1 MLNQSSSQVLS
12 FPISFCIRSVVPSTL
27 SSTFHQ
33 TFSLFHTPFFFSNIF
48 QLSICDDTV
57 NYVYCLQILFV
68 LVLIVCFCL
77 HPSWDNLAFFI
88 LEKHRYSLLPHIVIL
103 TIENRYH
110 DFRSLHFKWFLISYS
125 SVPTCSKCIFPLC
138 NFLTFLFLLRTHSN

>member
-1 MLNQSSSQVLS
+1 MLSHCSYKVLS

-27 SSTFHQ
+27 SSTFHR

-48 QLSICDDTV
+48 QLSICDGTV

-68 LVLIVCFCL
+68 LVFTVCFGL
-77 HPSWDNLAFFI
+77 HPSCDNLAFFI
-88 LEKHRYSLLPHIVIL
+88 PEKHCYSLLPHTIIL

-110 DFRSLHFKWFLISYS
+110 AFRSLHFKWFLISYS

-138 NFLTFLFLLRTHSN
+138 NFLTFLSLLRTHSN